1 MRGQFLRDI
10 PEPQT
15 QNRLGVGLE
24 HLTGRKEYLC
34 STGTGSKTEKV
45 CVIW

>member
-1 MRGQFLRDI
+1 MRKKNDKAMHGQFLRDM

-24 HLTGRKEYLC
+24 HL
-34 STGTGSKTEKV
+34 
-45 CVIW
+45 I